1 MTFFRLTWLQCS
13 FLTFFHHFA
22 ALLCSLGLPLFYTTP
37 QNLCLPPVLLWPPF
51 WLRCPVL
58 RPKAWSIAGRLQDS
72 SCAWHMFTKK
82 NSFICFISLLLA
94 LNFTPL
100 LPTHPLFFSSGPPHH
115 SVLNRWF
122 PQRTGIKPFTYF
134 LCCSLL
140 QLSQGPLKPRC
151 DWQSETSVPRAG
163 STNRDG
169 WLKERSK
176 LGGRQWKEATGQL
189 PRKTFQ
195 IVSIK

>member
-13 FLTFFHHFA
+13 FLTFFHHYA
-22 ALLCSLGLPLFYTTP
+22 ALLCSHGLPLFYTTP
-37 QNLCLPPVLLWPPF
+37 HNLCLPPVLLWPPF

-100 LPTHPLFFSSGPPHH
+100 LPTHPLFFSSGPPTTR
-115 SVLNRWF
+115 SWTGDSPRGPVLNPSLTSCAAPSSSSLKALWN
-122 PQRTGIKPFTYF
+122 PAVIDNQRH
-134 LCCSLL
+134 
-140 QLSQGPLKPRC
+140 LSQEPAAKTEMDDSKKGP
-151 DWQSETSVPRAG
+151 
-163 STNRDG
+163 N
-169 WLKERSK
+169 
-176 LGGRQWKEATGQL
+176 
-189 PRKTFQ
+189 
-195 IVSIK
+195 